1 MTGVD
6 LVLLVALSAGLAG
19 LLGLLGGL
27 LVHRLNRP
35 APPPPAAEGS
45 PEARLADAEAAR
57 DAAIREMEEIRT
69 RFSRALAERQA
80 ELDATMEGLG
90 HARREAAE
98 LRARLE
104 ARDGG

>member
-1 MTGVD
+1 MTGAD
-6 LVLLVALSAGLAG
+6 LFLLVALSAGLAG

-27 LVHRLNRP
+27 LVERLNRP
-35 APPPPAAEGS
+35 PPPPPPAQGS
-45 PEARLADAEAAR
+45 PEAQLAEAEAAR
-57 DAAIREMEEIRT
+57 DAAIREMEETRT

-90 HARREAAE
+90 QVRREAAE

-104 ARDGG
+104 ARDRG